1 MEKIELTAQQKSFM
15 ETFGYLSFPGLLDDC
30 IDDIIAAFEKV
41 WERHG
46 GGHDDKKHEWP
57 RAFVHRALYRSER
70 ILISAPRRRAHRRYS
85 V

>member
-46 GGHDDKKHEWP
+46 GGHDEKTRMAARV
-57 RAFVHRALYRSER
+57 RASCPLSIRANTYQRS
-70 ILISAPRRRAHRRYS
+70 
-85 V
+85 